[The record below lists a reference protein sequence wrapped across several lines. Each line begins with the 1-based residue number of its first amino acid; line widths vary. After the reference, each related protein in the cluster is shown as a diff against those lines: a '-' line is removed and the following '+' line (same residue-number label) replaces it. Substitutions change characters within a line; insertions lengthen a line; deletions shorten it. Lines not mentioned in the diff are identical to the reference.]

1 MNVRRM
7 IAVALLFVV
16 MVACNGHAILVETRE
31 GETTATGAA
40 GTTTGGDV
48 LSDNSKRKDVLSG
61 GNGAVNLAGGS
72 SATAPGSAANGNLPA
87 EQRCATNS
95 NPEEGFTADTLKLGT
110 IIPLTGAL
118 RPLGEQTARVMRAA
132 VQRINE
138 MPKIPGPYPLVWGCP
153 DRPGVFGRKLELEIF
168 SLTNN
173 TPEEAL
179 AGMRRLIDVE
189 NVFLVRDCYL
199 ESNLMGPAVQY
210 QNQQHVPGIWCY
222 FSEMK
227 SNLAPWNYSPGIN
240 PNVAAAIETGYLI
253 NKLKKQR
260 IAVIADPSVENTLVQ
275 VVKNVAAHFDHEI
288 PDGCVV
294 LKKAQEASSG
304 MRSEIAQIR
313 TCYGGAQAPDAVI
326 ALDALNAV
334 FGALEAKSQGWRGA
348 SNDVTWDCTGLS
360 CWITSLADLCGDACE
375 GMLTNCASLPCV
387 PWASADKYP
396 SVQNF
401 RDFHDKY
408 VPREP
413 EDILTYAPTAITSGI
428 ALWLTMTGP
437 DLSREKFLQT
447 VSSLN
452 NWSSGIGP
460 TITMSPDNHFGASS
474 VWIIKYTGNNGN
486 PYFDDV
492 TGDFVTLQQVGVPE
506 SLTRT

>member
-1 MNVRRM
+1 MDLRRFL
-7 IAVALLFVV
+7 ALGSLFVV
-16 MVACNGHAILVETRE
+16 MVACNGHAVLVETRE
-31 GETTATGAA
+31 GELAAA
-40 GTTTGGDV
+40 GTSVPGDNV
-48 LSDNSKRKDVLSG
+48 LSANEKRKDVLATGSG
-61 GNGAVNLAGGS
+61 EGVNLGAGTAGS
-72 SATAPGSAANGNLPA
+72 GAAVAANGSLPA
-87 EQRCATNS
+87 SQRCATNS
-95 NPEEGFTADTLKLGT
+95 NPAEGFTADTLKLGT
-110 IIPLTGAL
+110 IIPLTGSL

-138 MPKIPGPYPLVWGCP
+138 IDKIPGPYPLVWGCP
-153 DRPGVFGRKLELEIF
+153 ERPGVFGRKLELEIF

-199 ESNLMGPAVQY
+199 ESNLMGPATQY
-210 QNQQHVPGIWCY
+210 QNQQKVPAIWCY

-227 SNLAPWNYSPGIN
+227 ANLAPYNYSPGIN
-240 PNVAAAIETGYLI
+240 PAVAAGIETGFLI
-253 NKLKKQR
+253 NKLDRQR
-260 IAVIADPSVENTLVQ
+260 LAVLADPSVEDTLVQ
-275 VVKNVAAHFDHEI
+275 VVKRVAEYLDHPI

-313 TCYGGAQAPDAVI
+313 TCYGAGQQPDAVI
-326 ALDALNAV
+326 GLDALNAV
-334 FGALEAKSQGWRGA
+334 FGALEADSQGWRGA
-348 SNDVTWDCTGLS
+348 ANDVVWDCTGLS

-387 PWASADKYP
+387 PWASAEKYP
-396 SVQNF
+396 SVKNF
-401 RDFHDKY
+401 RDFHAKY

-413 EDILTYAPTAITSGI
+413 QDILTFGPQAITSGI

-437 DLSREKFLQT
+437 DLSRAKFLET
-447 VSSLN
+447 VSSLD

-460 TITMSPDNHFGASS
+460 TITMRPDNHFGSSS
-474 VWIIKYTGNNGN
+474 VWIIKYTGNSSD